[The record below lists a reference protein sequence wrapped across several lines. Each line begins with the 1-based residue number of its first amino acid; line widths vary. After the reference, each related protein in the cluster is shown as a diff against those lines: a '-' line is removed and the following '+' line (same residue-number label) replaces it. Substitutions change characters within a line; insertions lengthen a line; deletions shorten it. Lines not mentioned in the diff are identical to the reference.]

1 MFDVLGKINWIP
13 VLVGWLAFTL
23 LGGLWFRLIVPAAY
37 NISLGRPKDAEPS
50 KAPIFFVGPA
60 VCLLFITTATAIFM
74 HALSIETYGKALLFA
89 LIAGVGYLVANTTN
103 IAINPNFPRPL
114 LYALLSGV
122 WNLAGIT
129 LVSVLIVAF
138 R

>member
-1 MFDVLGKINWIP
+1 MFDVLGQLNWIA

-23 LGGLWFRLIVPAAY
+23 LGGVWFTLVVPKAY

-50 KAPIFFVGPA
+50 KAPIFFIGPA
-60 VCLLFITTATAIFM
+60 ACVLVITIATAILM
-74 HALSIETYGKALLFA
+74 HALNIVTYGDALLFA
-89 LIAGVGYLVANTTN
+89 LIAGIGYLVANTTN

-122 WNLAGIT
+122 WNLAGIAI
-129 LVSVLIVAF
+129 VSVLIVAI